1 MNTLTHEHMNTTIFG
16 IRHHGPG
23 SAQSLVQALE
33 EMQPD
38 CILVEGPADAQKAI
52 EHKDFVNLKP
62 PVAILVYNAKNL
74 AQAAYFPFAEFS
86 PEWQAIQF
94 GLKNNIPIT
103 LMDLPME
110 RTFALRDQQIKNP
123 QSTLNLEPDST
134 LPPVNPSTD
143 SYSPIPPSPH
153 PPIPPS
159 PHDPIA
165 YIAQLAGYSDSERWW
180 EVTFEQAANETS
192 VFSIVLEMM
201 TALRDEL
208 NRPETDETLLREA
221 HMRNAIRKAAAN
233 FQKIAVVCGAW
244 HAPVLQRWE
253 DFKKAADDKILK
265 SLPNKISTEATWIPW
280 SYERLAF
287 QSGYSAG
294 VISPAWY
301 ELLFQNHTEATTIWM
316 SKAAQLFRQ
325 ERFETSSAD
334 VIEAIRLADTLATM
348 RGLSVAGMEELR
360 EAALTVICRGES
372 QMLNTIEKQL
382 LIGDVIGSVPE
393 KLASPLQKDLEKQVK
408 SARLTAAF
416 NTSKEIEKT
425 LDLRNESNRTAS
437 YLLHRLR
444 ILNIPWGELQPASV
458 WQRGSFKEVWQL
470 QWQAEFFLRLIG
482 AGMWGSTIEEAAT
495 HFVTGKAHSETRLIP
510 LAMLVEEVLQA
521 DLQHAV
527 EPLLEQLQQAAAL
540 STDVQY
546 LMNALEPLVRMMR
559 YGNVRK
565 TDAKAVE
572 KVVNQLIPRIC
583 IGLPVAVSNVDDDLA
598 ALLLQQI
605 LNTNQTV
612 TLLNRTAHTMLWLQ
626 SIVQMV
632 QQQGTH
638 ELLRGAGTRL
648 LFDKEIFSLPVT
660 SQLLH
665 FALSSAAT
673 PAAAAQ
679 WLEGFLQGGGLL
691 LIHHQPLWLALN
703 DWVSQL
709 PKDHFD
715 LILPLL
721 RRAFSTFTNSERQKI
736 LQKAAQPEQ
745 VVKTLEQL
753 DYEQERAVRVL
764 PTVLLLLNIE

>member
-1 MNTLTHEHMNTTIFG
+1 MNTTIFG

-94 GLKNNIPIT
+94 GLKNNIPVT

-110 RTFALRDQQIKNP
+110 RTFALSPLTP
-123 QSTLNLEPDST
+123 QGGT
-134 LPPVNPSTD
+134 PSLD
-143 SYSPIPPSPH
+143 LLVAESPH
-153 PPIPPS
+153 PPISPS

-192 VFSIVLEMM
+192 VFAIVLEMM
-201 TALRDEL
+201 TTLRDEL
-208 NRPETDETLLREA
+208 DRPETNETLLREA

-294 VISPAWY
+294 VIAPAWY
-301 ELLFQNHTEATTIWM
+301 ELLFQNHAEATM
-316 SKAAQLFRQ
+316 LFLSKAAQLFRGQ
-325 ERFETSSAD
+325 KYDTSAAD

-348 RGLSVAGMEELR
+348 RGMPIAGMNELR

-372 QMLNTIEKQL
+372 LMLEVIEKEL
-382 LIGDVIGSVPE
+382 LIGDAIGKVPE

-416 NTSKEIEKT
+416 NTTKTVEKT
-425 LDLRNESNRTAS
+425 LDLRNESNLLAS
-437 YLLHRLR
+437 HLLHRLR
-444 ILNIPWGELQPASV
+444 ILDIPWGELQPAST

-470 QWQAEFFLRLIG
+470 EWQAEFFLQLIE
-482 AGMWGSTIEEAAT
+482 AGMWGSTVQEAAT
-495 HFVTGKAHSETRLIP
+495 NFVIDKAKSENRLIN
-510 LAMLVEEVLQA
+510 LAALTEEVLNA
-521 DLQHAV
+521 DLPNAV
-527 EPLLEQLQQAAAL
+527 EPLVQQLQNVAAL

-546 LMNALEPLVRMMR
+546 LMEALEPLVRILR

-565 TDAKAVE
+565 TDALAVE

-583 IGLPVAVSNVDDDLA
+583 IGLPITVVNVDDDLA
-598 ALLLQQI
+598 AILLKQI
-605 LNTNQTV
+605 LNTNKALV
-612 TLLNRTAHTMLWLQ
+612 LLNEANYSTLWQQ
-626 SIVQMV
+626 SLIQLV
-632 QQQGTH
+632 QQVGTH
-638 ELLRGAGTRL
+638 ELLRGVGTRL
-648 LFDKEIFSLPVT
+648 LFDKNIYNINIT
-660 SQLLH
+660 SNLLSY
-665 FALSSAAT
+665 ALSSAAT
-673 PAAAAQ
+673 PVAAAQ
-679 WLEGFLQGGGLL
+679 WLEGFLQGSGLL
-691 LIHHQPLWLALN
+691 LLHHPPLWQVLN
-703 DWVSQL
+703 DWVSEL
-709 PKDHFD
+709 SKPHFAN
-715 LILPLL
+715 ILPLL
-721 RRAFSTFTNSERQKI
+721 RRAFSNFTSGEREKI
-736 LQKAAQPEQ
+736 LQKAAQPESASPT
-745 VVKTLEQL
+745 VEAP
-753 DYEQERAVRVL
+753 DYEVERALRVL
-764 PTVLLLLNIE
+764 PTVQLLLQ